1 MAVADKLHDEYHDT
15 MRAIGQFLQFLGLV
29 VLPVAMFMELS
40 GMLGRKGVSE
50 MVILLVFGA
59 TAFGVGRIV
68 EGYGRN

>member
-1 MAVADKLHDEYHDT
+1 MK
-15 MRAIGQFLQFLGLV
+15 AIGQLLQLTGLV
-29 VLPVAMFMELS
+29 VLPAAMFMEMS

-59 TAFGVGRIV
+59 AAFGVGRIV